1 MKQRSFFGRV
11 AAWLCA
17 VPAALLW
24 RPSPATGKTLR
35 PRAVHGFVTFS
46 RCLHTTPGTNAH
58 CWASEVQQSVL
69 HNGDE
74 WLRLVAC
81 AERYLPFA
89 RVYVVSYVDQECR
102 NLLQAFWNNE
112 VAYWTYFPDSDTML
126 IQSTRVQKQRLIT
139 KETIERARELLG
151 RTRKGS

>member
-1 MKQRSFFGRV
+1 MERRSFFGRA

-24 RPSPATGKTLR
+24 RPSPATSKTLR

-58 CWASEVQQSVL
+58 YWASEVQQSVL
-69 HNGDE
+69 HDGEE
-74 WLRLVAC
+74 WKRLVRC

-89 RVYVVSYVDQECR
+89 RVYVVSYVDDECR
-102 NLLQAFWNNE
+102 DLLQAFWD
-112 VAYWTYFPDSDTML
+112 ASLTFWTYYPDSDTMT
-126 IQSTRVQKQRLIT
+126 IASKSVQKQRADH
-139 KETIERARELLG
+139 ESRA
-151 RTRKGS
+151 T